1 MLRCLVLSVGRSD
14 AVDNGSKRV
23 RKNML
28 LARFCRCDSVPAD
41 PERES
46 DNFDSAD
53 AVSDFDQRPR
63 PSIESHLMGRPNV
76 GGCLYRLLWATSMA
90 N

>member
-1 MLRCLVLSVGRSD
+1 VLRAGRCDSVED
-14 AVDNGSKRV
+14 GSKRV
-23 RKNML
+23 RRNRL
-28 LARFCRCDSVPAD
+28 LARFCRCSPVPAD

-63 PSIESHLMGRPNV
+63 PSIESHLKGRPNV